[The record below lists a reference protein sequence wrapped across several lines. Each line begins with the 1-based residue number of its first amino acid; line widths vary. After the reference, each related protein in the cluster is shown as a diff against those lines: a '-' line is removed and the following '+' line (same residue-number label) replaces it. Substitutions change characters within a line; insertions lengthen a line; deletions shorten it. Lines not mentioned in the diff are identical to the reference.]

1 MYCTKNNKMAYR
13 EYKQYLTDREYI
25 NLCTMK
31 KTIGKIHRQLNRN
44 AELIKEH
51 EIKFHEH
58 SQHECHLYHSD
69 MLVILGKERRM
80 LKNTRKKI
88 EKLTDV
94 IVKRAQRRGEDIK
107 SLSNVKNC

>member
-1 MYCTKNNKMAYR
+1 MAYR
-13 EYKQYLTDREYI
+13 EYTKYLTDREYI
-25 NLCTMK
+25 NLLTMRR
-31 KTIGKIHRQLNRN
+31 TLGKIRKQLDENG
-44 AELIKEH
+44 ALIKEH

-58 SQHECHLYHSD
+58 SQYECHVYHSD
-69 MLVILGKERRM
+69 MLVMLGTQRRM

-107 SLSNVKNC
+107 LLSNVKNC